1 MRILLLCQYYPPE
14 EQNIFVHECASG
26 LAQKGH
32 DVSVLTAF
40 PHYGRSAVYEGYRGK
55 VFQRETIDGVKV
67 IRAWVYATGKKGF
80 YPRLV
85 NFGSFCASSLIAGV
99 LASIKPDVIY
109 TWIPPL
115 PLGVTGAFLA
125 GYKRSRFVLHV
136 QDIYPRVAVEHGVLT
151 NPKAIRFFESMEKWV
166 YQKADKIIVISEG
179 FKADIAGKG
188 VDEKKLSVVENW
200 ADPNF
205 IKPGPKDNSFR
216 RDLNVNGR
224 FLAVYSG
231 GLNHN
236 ADLTS
241 VIEAAEI
248 LRDDPFFLVIVGEG
262 QYKQKLEQQVRQRS
276 LTNVKFLPFQPF
288 ERYPDVLNAADMN
301 LVPLSTRSA
310 IASVPSKIYKQM
322 AAGRPILA
330 ITPPENEL
338 FRLVNAA
345 GCGMCVRTDDAQAVA
360 NAFRS
365 AASQPD
371 KLVEMGRNARRYLE
385 QHHNLQRS
393 VDRIANV
400 LESVK

>member
-1 MRILLLCQYYPPE
+1 VKILLLCQYYSPE

-26 LAQKGH
+26 LVGKGH
-32 DVSVLTAF
+32 DVIVLTAF
-40 PHYGRSAVYEGYRGK
+40 PHYGRTSVYEGYRGK

-67 IRAWVYATGKKGF
+67 MRAWVYATGKKGF
-80 YPRLV
+80 YPRLA
-85 NFGSFCASSLIAGV
+85 NFGSFCGTSLIAGV
-99 LASIKPDVIY
+99 ITSLKPDVVY

-115 PLGVTGAFLA
+115 PLGVTGALLA
-125 GYKRSRFVLHV
+125 GYKRVPYVVHV
-136 QDIYPRVAVEHGVLT
+136 QDIYPRVAVEHGMLT

-166 YQKADKIIVISEG
+166 YKKANKIIVISEG
-179 FKADIAGKG
+179 FKADLASKG
-188 VDEKKLSVVENW
+188 VSENKLSVVENW

-216 RDLNVNGR
+216 RELNVNGR

-241 VIEAAEI
+241 VIQAADI

-262 QYKQKLEQQVRQRS
+262 QYKERLMRQAEQLS

-288 ERYPDVLNAADMN
+288 ERYPEVLNAADIN

-310 IASVPSKIYKQM
+310 VASVPSKIYKQM
-322 AAGRPILA
+322 AAGRAILA
-330 ITPPENEL
+330 ITPSENEL
-338 FRLVNAA
+338 FRLVDAA
-345 GCGMCVRTDDAQAVA
+345 KCGMCVPPDDAEVVA
-360 NAFRS
+360 NALRS
-365 AASQPD
+365 AAAQPD
-371 KLVEMGRNARRYLE
+371 RLLEMGRNARSYLE

-393 VDRIANV
+393 VDRVAEA
-400 LESVK
+400 LESVQ